1 MGLTIGE
8 AIYFLIMKKRILV
21 TGGAGFIGSNTCES
35 LISEGHEVI
44 CLDNFITG
52 RRSNIKELLKSPNFH
67 LIEGDI
73 RNLEDCRKAVSN
85 IDVVLHLAALGSVP
99 RSIAD
104 PITTNDI
111 NINGFLNMIVAT
123 RDAGIKR
130 FVYAA
135 SSSTYGDSESLPKV
149 EDIIG
154 KPLSPYAITK
164 YVGELYADVFAKT
177 YGMECIGLRYF
188 NVFGRRQ
195 DPAGAYAAVIPKF
208 VDTLMNHEASIIN
221 GDGTFSRD
229 FTYIDNVIQINKLA
243 MFTSDPKAVNEVY
256 NVAFGESSTLNQLFG
271 EIKNNLTSFD
281 SQIGSINCIYGEFR
295 KGDIPHSLASIEK
308 AKKRLNYSPT
318 HSLKEGL
325 KETVQWYWMN
335 KKI

>member
-1 MGLTIGE
+1 
-8 AIYFLIMKKRILV
+8 MKKRILV

-35 LISEGHEVI
+35 LIQEGHDVI

-52 RRSNIKELLKSPNFH
+52 RRSNIEELMKSPSFH

-73 RNLEDCRKAVSN
+73 RNIEDCRKSVAN
-85 IDVVLHLAALGSVP
+85 IDIVLHLAALGSVP

-111 NINGFLNMIVAT
+111 NVNGFLNMIVAT
-123 RDAGIKR
+123 RDAGVKR

-177 YGMECIGLRYF
+177 YGMECVGLRYF

-208 VDTLMNHEASIIN
+208 VDSLLRKDSPVIN
-221 GDGTFSRD
+221 GDGSFSRD
-229 FTYIDNVIQINKLA
+229 FTYVDNVIQINKLA
-243 MFTSDPKAVNEVY
+243 MFTSKSEAINQVY
-256 NVAFGESSTLNQLFG
+256 NVAYGESSTLNELFH
-271 EIKNNLTSFD
+271 EIKSNLAKFD
-281 SQIGSINCIYGEFR
+281 DEVSTIDCIYGDFR
-295 KGDIPHSLASIEK
+295 KGDIPHSLASIDK
-308 AKKRLNYSPT
+308 AKKLLNYAPS

-325 KETVQWYWMN
+325 AETVSWYWN
-335 KKI
+335 NIN